1 MSQHR
6 TCQHVVGPEA
16 DHVLTG
22 ARRRTAKSRVSTC
35 KAALPSV
42 DVVPTAMER
51 VMTTDTAEEVRFR
64 THVHHHNHHVL
75 VAVSGRDGRG
85 IGAARWIRHEQAHDS
100 ADVEL
105 SVDDTWQG
113 TDVGAQLLRRL

>member
-1 MSQHR
+1 
-6 TCQHVVGPEA
+6 
-16 DHVLTG
+16 
-22 ARRRTAKSRVSTC
+22 
-35 KAALPSV
+35 
-42 DVVPTAMER
+42 
-51 VMTTDTAEEVRFR
+51 MTTDTAEEVRFR

-85 IGAARWIRHEQAHDS
+85 IGAARLIRHEQAHDS

-113 TDVGAQLLRRL
+113 TDVGAQLLRRLLEQAQRAGVRQVVVALPLIGAVG